1 MTLYI
6 LAVLG
11 AVFSVTG
18 ALLTGIVSIIKTIQK
33 KK

>member
-11 AVFSVTG
+11 ATFSVIG
-18 ALLTGIVSIIKTIQK
+18 ALLTGIVSIVKTIK
-33 KK
+33 KKK